1 MTKDGDVKKQ
11 IHTNICMMKEDLV
24 DVLDS
29 SWAIREEEWYILF
42 LSFLNR
48 IGLDWIGLIELML
61 RTFEIG
67 IYKSSDLLFPN
78 DFSQDSHFHT
88 HTRVALFSLFS
99 DGKWMDPHWDY
110 FGARTRVQG
119 SVCIAVI
126 YDNCFSRSTSGSCSF
141 PPVFIGKI

>member
-1 MTKDGDVKKQ
+1 
-11 IHTNICMMKEDLV
+11 MKEDLV

-48 IGLDWIGLIELML
+48 IGLNWIGLIELML

-88 HTRVALFSLFS
+88 HTHARCTLFALLRWKVDGSALGLFWGSDSGSGFSLYCS
-99 DGKWMDPHWDY
+99 D
-110 FGARTRVQG
+110 
-119 SVCIAVI
+119 I
-126 YDNCFSRSTSGSCSF
+126 
-141 PPVFIGKI
+141 